1 MIAFFLI
8 LQIYE
13 SIICNTR
20 SYKYVSKLPGGYLCR
35 KTIDCHDE
43 KRRKKTIIEICPIRN
58 VVARFGNKWALLVV
72 FILNEN
78 GSTRFNQLARQIPDI
93 STKVLSNT
101 LQILEAD
108 GLVKRTVFPEVPIRV
123 EYELT
128 ATGKSLVPIIISLT
142 EWAQNNMQS
151 IMEHRK
157 KFESLS

>member
-1 MIAFFLI
+1 MTKK
-8 LQIYE
+8 E
-13 SIICNTR
+13 
-20 SYKYVSKLPGGYLCR
+20 
-35 KTIDCHDE
+35 E
-43 KRRKKTIIEICPIRN
+43 KNTIIEICPIRN

-108 GLVKRTVFPEVPIRV
+108 GLVKRTVFAEVPIRV

-151 IMEHRK
+151 INGAQK
-157 KFESLS
+157 KVRELVIE